1 MSAVLRSAVSAEA
14 DPWRQTEPWEWGRNP
29 ELCIYRDRT
38 IAILRRFLR
47 LSLDTGR
54 LPSLLG
60 RQFFRAKVTSYR
72 IVTFEDAVIFVH
84 DIEKCLEQLDD
95 FSQNIIARVVL
106 QEYTQEEAAR
116 LLHRNRKTIRR
127 KLQEALDHLSEIFI
141 LSGLLRPMQ
150 KRPH

>member
-1 MSAVLRSAVSAEA
+1 MSTGLRSAVSAEA
-14 DPWRQTEPWEWGRNP
+14 DPWRQTVPWEWGRNP

-60 RQFFRAKVTSYR
+60 QQFFRAKVTSYR

-95 FSQNIIARVVL
+95 FSQNVIARVVL

-116 LLHRNRKTIRR
+116 LLNRNRKTIRR

>member
-1 MSAVLRSAVSAEA
+1 MSAALLSVGTAEA
-14 DPWRQTEPWEWGRNP
+14 RHRPQTLSWEWGRNP

-84 DIEKCLEQLDD
+84 DIERCLEQLDN
-95 FSQNIIARVVL
+95 FSQTVIARVVL
-106 QEYTQEEAAR
+106 QEYTQKEAAR
-116 LLHRNRKTIRR
+116 LLHRNRKTVRR

-141 LSGLLRPMQ
+141 LAGLLCPMQ
-150 KRPH
+150 KRP

>member
-1 MSAVLRSAVSAEA
+1 MSAVLPSAVSAE
-14 DPWRQTEPWEWGRNP
+14 DPWRQTVPWEWGRNP

-84 DIEKCLEQLDD
+84 DIEKCLAQLDD
-95 FSQNIIARVVL
+95 FSQNVIARVVL